1 MRISDFK
8 YYVLSFVF
16 VIVSYIGK
24 INAQPVITASDA
36 IQLAEKTVLFTDRE
50 TYVVDEDILFSAFNV
65 SSPVLRNA
73 DWSNVLY
80 VELIA
85 PDGEAF
91 AQRKFA
97 FSQDGTTGTLRI
109 PTSVLTGNYYLRAYT
124 RWMRDYSPYNYFYK
138 LVSVINPFRG

>member
-50 TYVVDEDILFSAFNV
+50 T
-65 SSPVLRNA
+65 
-73 DWSNVLY
+73 
-80 VELIA
+80 
-85 PDGEAF
+85 
-91 AQRKFA
+91 
-97 FSQDGTTGTLRI
+97 
-109 PTSVLTGNYYLRAYT
+109 
-124 RWMRDYSPYNYFYK
+124 
-138 LVSVINPFRG
+138 